1 MAERGGQRI
10 AGFRR
15 RRPLPL
21 GGTRAPGF
29 LGAGGAR
36 GLVRG
41 LHLVKITTTFYVA
54 PTLQEMVSPDP
65 QIIVVAP
72 GAEPA
77 STQGQRAEDGGTI
90 IRIFWVGPQS
100 ELLRRAPVSSVL
112 QVGLERGSPP
122 CSSLFG
128 QARPGRPALPTY
140 GTWRPPRRLPG
151 SRAAPGGARAL
162 AAARGAAPARAGG
175 GFTPGPRPG
184 TTPYPAG
191 PSGTRGPRIQ
201 RLATCARTA
210 ARACDTYHPGRPAS
224 PRARM

>member
-1 MAERGGQRI
+1 M
-10 AGFRR
+10 
-15 RRPLPL
+15 
-21 GGTRAPGF
+21 
-29 LGAGGAR
+29 
-36 GLVRG
+36 RG